1 MKPSRRRGNDKR
13 PAAFIVRWDSYVQD
27 MFRVRNGLVFSAIT
41 LVVCGIAAI
50 FGLIAA
56 QDWVQR
62 VASNSFNKVSI
73 GKPVNWE
80 LNFQYGGSP
89 FEGDLFRFHSLLFG
103 MDLAICSLVA
113 ILVLYSVWRFR
124 KSRNAVPSRTTHGTP
139 LEILWTV
146 IPVAILAFVAVP
158 SFRLVYG
165 YNIIPA
171 SEMTLKVTGHQ
182 WYWEYQYPTNGDLDI
197 ISTIL
202 PDTKLKPQSKSSARL
217 LAVDN
222 YAVLPVGTV
231 IRIEVTGAD
240 VIHSFMVPSLGLQKY
255 AMPGRINEIWTK
267 IDHPGDYYGQ
277 CSQLCGQNHAFMP
290 IGIRAVPKKAFN
302 DWVEKQKQQKVSL
315 LSARGPRQQEG
326 HPSNKVAG
334 D

>member
-1 MKPSRRRGNDKR
+1 
-13 PAAFIVRWDSYVQD
+13 
-27 MFRVRNGLVFSAIT
+27 

-62 VASNSFNKVSI
+62 AASNGI
-73 GKPVNWE
+73 LGKPVDWE

-89 FEGDLFRFHSLLFG
+89 FGEDLFRFHSLLFG
-103 MDLAICSLVA
+103 MDLAICALVA

-124 KSRNAVPSRTTHGTP
+124 KSRNAVPSQTTHSTP
-139 LEILWTV
+139 FEILWTV
-146 IPVAILAFVAVP
+146 IPVAILAFIAVP
-158 SFRLVYG
+158 SFRLVYR

-182 WYWEYQYPTNGDLDI
+182 WYWEYQYPTNGNLDI

-202 PDTKLKPQSKSSARL
+202 TDAQLKSQQGQNGARLRL

-222 YAVLPVGTV
+222 YAVLPIGTV
-231 IRIEVTGAD
+231 IHIEVTGAD

-255 AMPGRINEIWTK
+255 AIPGRINEIWTK
-267 IDHPGDYYGQ
+267 IDHSGDYYGQ

-290 IGIRAVPKKAFN
+290 IGIRAVPKKTFD

-315 LSARGPRQQEG
+315 LSAREPRQQAG
-326 HPSNKVAG
+326 HLPTNKVAG